1 MIVVTSRIRVVEGD
15 ADALAARYRER
26 LQRADQAAGCPGVE
40 ILRHVDRPEEFVVI
54 SRWSGKEAY
63 QAYRSGPLF
72 REAHRRVPPGLR
84 IDRQERATDA
94 WERLS

>member
-1 MIVVTSRIRVVEGD
+1 M
-15 ADALAARYRER
+15 
-26 LQRADQAAGCPGVE
+26 
-40 ILRHVDRPEEFVVI
+40 I
-54 SRWSGKEAY
+54 SRWSGTEFC

-84 IDRQERATDA
+84 IDRQERAADA